1 MERLPRVGIVGR
13 QYEVSRDAR
22 TDVTGSVDGGPSG
35 VDLPGSGRSL
45 YFAGPRTVRIERE
58 TIPDPDPDEVLVE
71 SRVSAVSSGTEL
83 LIYRGEMPRDLPA
96 DESIDAL
103 GGDLTYPLKYGY
115 ATVGDVV
122 ATGSAVDDRW
132 HGRTVFAFNP
142 HESHVTAAPDD
153 LVPVPKGLSPST
165 AALLPTAETA
175 TTLVMDGRPRV
186 GERVVVF
193 GAGMVGLVTTSVLA
207 EFPLERL
214 TVVEPVAHRRE
225 MAASLGADET
235 LTPDRVARIG
245 NRGEPAGADLVY
257 ELSGKPTTLDDAI
270 DAVGYDGRVVVGSW
284 YGRKRAETD
293 LGGFFHRNRIDVS
306 SSQVSTLAPDL
317 RGRWTK
323 ERRMDTAWDRLDD
336 VATDRLVTHRVPF
349 EDAAEAY
356 RLLDEGPENALQVLL
371 TYE

>member
-1 MERLPRVGIVGR
+1 M
-13 QYEVSRDAR
+13 SRAAR
-22 TDVTGSVDGGPSG
+22 TGVTGSVEGGQSG
-35 VDLPGSGRSL
+35 VGPPTSGRSL
-45 YFAGPRTVRIERE
+45 YFDGPRTVRLEPE
-58 TIPDPDPDEVLVE
+58 AIPDPGPEEVLVE
-71 SRVSAVSSGTEL
+71 TRVSAVSSGTEL
-83 LIYRGEMPRDLPA
+83 LIYRGEMPRGLAA

-103 GGDLTYPLKYGY
+103 AGDLTYPLKYGY

-122 ATGSAVDDRW
+122 ATGTDVDDGW

-142 HESHVTAAPDD
+142 HESHFTAEPSD
-153 LVPVPKGLSPST
+153 LVPVPEDVSPAT

-214 TVVEPVAHRRE
+214 TVVEPVARRRE
-225 MAASLGADET
+225 MATTLGADET
-235 LTPDRVARIG
+235 LTPEAAARVG
-245 NRGEPAGADLVY
+245 ERGDPAGADLAY
-257 ELSGKPTTLDDAI
+257 ELSGRPSTLDDAI
-270 DAVGYDGRVVVGSW
+270 DAVGYDGRIVVGSW

-306 SSQVSTLAPDL
+306 SSQVSTLDPDL

-323 ERRMDTAWDRLDD
+323 ERRMGTAWERLRD
-336 VATDRLVTHRVPF
+336 VETERLVTHRIPF
-349 EDAAEAY
+349 EDAADAY
-356 RLLDEGPENALQVLL
+356 RLLDEGPENALQILL

>member
-1 MERLPRVGIVGR
+1 MG
-13 QYEVSRDAR
+13 DAR
-22 TDVTGSVDGGPSG
+22 ESVTGSVEGGRSG
-35 VDLPGSGRSL
+35 VDSATNGRSL

-58 TIPDPDPDEVLVE
+58 PLTEPDPDEVLVE
-71 SRVSAVSSGTEL
+71 ACISAVSSGTEL
-83 LIYRGEMPRDLPA
+83 LIYRGEMPRDIPA
-96 DESIDAL
+96 DEGIDAL
-103 GGDLTYPLKYGY
+103 EGDLAYPLKYGY

-122 ATGSAVDDRW
+122 ATGAEVDDHW
-132 HGRTVFAFNP
+132 QGRTVFAFNP
-142 HESHVTAAPDD
+142 HESHFTATPDG
-153 LVPVPKGLSPST
+153 LVPVPEGLSPST

-193 GAGMVGLVTTSVLA
+193 GAGMVGLVTTSILA

-235 LTPDRVARIG
+235 LTPDRAARVG
-245 NRGEPAGADLVY
+245 ERGDPAGADLVY
-257 ELSGKPTTLDDAI
+257 ELSGQPATLDDAI
-270 DAVGYDGRVVVGSW
+270 DAVGYDGRILVGSW

-293 LGGFFHRNRIDVS
+293 LGGFFHRNRVDIS
-306 SSQVSTLAPDL
+306 SSQVSTLAPEL

-323 ERRMDTAWDRLDD
+323 ERRMDTAWERLDD
-336 VATDRLVTHRVPF
+336 VATDRLITHRVPF
-349 EDAAEAY
+349 EDASEAY

>member
-1 MERLPRVGIVGR
+1 VSVTESGGSGR
-13 QYEVSRDAR
+13 SEIDPP
-22 TDVTGSVDGGPSG
+22 T
-35 VDLPGSGRSL
+35 SGRSL
-45 YFAGPRTVRIERE
+45 YFTGPRTVRVEPE
-58 TIPDPDPDEVLVE
+58 AVPDPDPGEVLVA

-83 LIYRGEMPRDLPA
+83 LIYRGEMPRDLPT
-96 DESIDAL
+96 DEAIDAL
-103 GGDLTYPLKYGY
+103 RGDLTYPLKYGY

-142 HESHVTAAPDD
+142 HESHFAADPST
-153 LVPVPKGLSPST
+153 LVPVPEGLSPAT

-175 TTLVMDGRPRV
+175 TTLAMDGRPRV

-225 MAASLGADET
+225 MAVTMGADGT
-235 LTPDRVARIG
+235 LTPADVGRIG
-245 NRGEPAGADLVY
+245 ERGEPAGADLAY
-257 ELSGKPTTLDDAI
+257 ELSGQPTTLDDAI
-270 DAVGYDGRVVVGSW
+270 DAVGYDGRIVVGSW

-323 ERRMDTAWDRLDD
+323 ERRMDTAWDRLDET
-336 VATDRLVTHRVPF
+336 ATDRLVTHRIPF
-349 EDAAEAY
+349 EDAGEAY
-356 RLLDEGPENALQVLL
+356 RLLDEEPESALQILL
-371 TYE
+371 TYGSPYGDGDSR

>member
-1 MERLPRVGIVGR
+1 MNRAARVG
-13 QYEVSRDAR
+13 
-22 TDVTGSVDGGPSG
+22 VTGSVEGGRSG
-35 VDLPGSGRSL
+35 VDPPTSGRSL
-45 YFAGPRTVRIERE
+45 YFAGPRTVRIESE
-58 TIPDPDPDEVLVE
+58 TVPEPGPDEVLVE
-71 SRVSAVSSGTEL
+71 ARVSAVSSGTEP

-96 DESIDAL
+96 DETIDAL
-103 GGDLTYPLKYGY
+103 AGDLTYPLKYGY

-122 ATGSAVDDRW
+122 ATGGNVDDGWR
-132 HGRTVFAFNP
+132 GRTVFAFNP
-142 HESHVTAAPDD
+142 HESHFTAEPTD
-153 LVPVPKGLSPST
+153 LVPVPADVSPAT

-225 MAASLGADET
+225 MAATLGADET
-235 LTPDRVARIG
+235 LAPDRAAQVG
-245 NRGEPAGADLVY
+245 TRGDPPGADLAY
-257 ELSGKPTTLDDAI
+257 ELSGQPSTLDDAI

-323 ERRMDTAWDRLDD
+323 ERRMGTAWERLRD
-336 VATDRLVTHRVPF
+336 VPTDRLVTHRVPF

-356 RLLDEGPENALQVLL
+356 RLLDGGPENALQVLL